1 MGISKE
7 PLPAPDMVN
16 HHKEGLQGYVKNN
29 YSIMMTILRSLE
41 ESLKLAPNTFTSR
54 HELLNASGCH
64 VRFITT
70 LPLSQTMPPDHA
82 LGGEHTDFGSLTILL
97 NRIGGLQVQ
106 LPGSEDWV
114 YVKPVPGCAIVNL
127 GDALVKFTGGI
138 LRSNLHR
145 VVTPPGDHWKLQRQS
160 LVYFLRPDHNVALSR
175 LRGGLI
181 DELGEGDYEGQTS
194 REWLERR
201 HLGRKI
207 EFYKGAETW
216 ESLKGTENRPTV
228 KAI

>member
-1 MGISKE
+1 
-7 PLPAPDMVN
+7 MVTDHKAGFRDYVNNN
-16 HHKEGLQGYVKNN
+16 H
-29 YSIMMTILRSLE
+29 SIMMTILRSLE
-41 ESLKLAPNTFTSR
+41 ASLKLPANTFTSL
-54 HELLNASGCH
+54 HHLTNPSGCH

-70 LPLSQTMPPDHA
+70 LPLDENTPRDHA

-97 NRIGGLQVQ
+97 NRIGGLQVR
-106 LPGSEDWV
+106 LPGIEDWV
-114 YVKPVPGCAIVNL
+114 YVKPLPGCAIVNL
-127 GDALVKFTGGI
+127 GDAMVKFTGGI

-160 LVYFLRPDHNVALSR
+160 LVYFLRPDHNVSLSR
-175 LRGGLI
+175 LHGGLI
-181 DELGEGDYEGQTS
+181 DELGKGDYDGQTS

-207 EFYKGAETW
+207 EFYKGADTW
-216 ESLKGTENRPTV
+216 DSLKGTENRPTA